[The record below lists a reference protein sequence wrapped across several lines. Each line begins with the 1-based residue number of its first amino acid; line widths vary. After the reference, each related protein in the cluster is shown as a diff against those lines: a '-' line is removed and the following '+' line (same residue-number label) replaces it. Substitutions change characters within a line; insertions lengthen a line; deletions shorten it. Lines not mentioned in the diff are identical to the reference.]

1 MHPLRVA
8 LLASLVIALVVSVA
22 FGYALHRLHVPDGEV
37 IILSA
42 AVFLAFL
49 APWTAVAIWAV
60 RRASDLEELGDR
72 TRAVAHG
79 DYARV
84 IADRPFHGEL
94 DEIAR
99 TTEEMRS
106 IVLRQKASYEQQSTA
121 LQKIVAAIGEGL
133 MALNREGRVVFT
145 NERVGQ
151 MFGFDDTM
159 AGRPYLEIVRKQPLV
174 EAFQLAMRG
183 EESTRRVSAQTDRGE
198 RQIEIRVFPVASND
212 IAAVALFIDITEIE
226 RLLQMKKDFLD
237 DFSHEVRTPLAGLQS
252 AAESFDGHLTADQE
266 KQLRAIMFR
275 QLDRIRRLV
284 SDLAELNHI
293 ESGFLVLEKRDVDL
307 FNLASEVSEEFRRRA
322 NPQLTF
328 TVRGTPASGLVD
340 PSRVQQILTNLLDN
354 ATKHARGD
362 VLVEVGAENGDAVLR
377 VSDQGEGIPPE
388 DVERI
393 FNRFYRVDRSRSV
406 PGAGLGL
413 AIAKH
418 LVALHGGTIR
428 AFNRRGGGAVFEVR
442 LPLAVEVDRRP
453 TNLL

>member
-1 MHPLRVA
+1 MHPLRVT
-8 LLASLVIALVVSVA
+8 LLVSLAVAITVAVA
-22 FGYALHRLHVPDGEV
+22 FGYALHALRVPDGEV
-37 IILSA
+37 IILASAVFMAFLVPWA
-42 AVFLAFL
+42 AV
-49 APWTAVAIWAV
+49 TTWAL

-72 TRAVAHG
+72 TRVVAHG
-79 DYARV
+79 DYTRV

-94 DEIAR
+94 DDLAR
-99 TTEEMRS
+99 TAEELRA
-106 IVLRQKASYEQQSTA
+106 IVLRQKASYEQQSAA
-121 LQKIVAAIGEGL
+121 LQKIVGAIGEGL
-133 MALNREGRVVFT
+133 MALNRGGRVVFT
-145 NERVGQ
+145 NERIGE

-174 EAFQLAMRG
+174 EAFQLALRG

-198 RQIEIRVFPVASND
+198 RQIEIRVFPVPSSD

-226 RLLQMKKDFLD
+226 RLQQMKKDFLD

-293 ESGFLVLEKRDVDL
+293 ESGGLVLQKREVDL
-307 FNLASEVSEEFRRRA
+307 FNLSTEVCEEFRRRVSG
-322 NPQLTF
+322 QQTF
-328 TVRGTPASGLVD
+328 TVRGTPTSVVAD

-354 ATKHARGD
+354 ATKHARGE
-362 VLVEVGAENGDAVLR
+362 VLVEVASENGDGVLR
-377 VSDQGEGIPPE
+377 VSDQGEGIPLE

-393 FNRFYRVDRSRSV
+393 FNRFYRVDRSRSI

-418 LVALHGGTIR
+418 LVALHDGTIR

-442 LPLAVEVDRRP
+442 LPATSV
-453 TNLL
+453 